1 MIALHSQR
9 DSGEGTPSRISG
21 ATYRS
26 RELRFTSD
34 SGHRFSSRGT
44 DVSPTRGERFIPS
57 KSCFWLPEANH
68 GVYHSVRITSSTS
81 VPWRTTVSFAPSP
94 SREDGSPL

>member
-1 MIALHSQR
+1 MTALHSQR

-21 ATYRS
+21 ATHRS

-34 SGHRFSSRGT
+34 SGHRFSSHRT

-57 KSCFWLPEANH
+57 KSCFWLPEADR
-68 GVYHSVRITSSTS
+68 GVYHSVKITSSTS
-81 VPWRTTVSFAPSP
+81 EPWMTTISFAHSP
-94 SREDGSPL
+94 SREDGSLL